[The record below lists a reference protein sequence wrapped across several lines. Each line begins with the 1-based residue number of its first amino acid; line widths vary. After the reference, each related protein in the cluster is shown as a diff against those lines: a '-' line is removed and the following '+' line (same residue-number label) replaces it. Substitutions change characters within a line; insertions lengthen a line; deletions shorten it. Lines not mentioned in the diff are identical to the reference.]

1 MKILSPGPCFLS
13 PDQRAH
19 ECELRGGK
27 APYTS
32 GARDGVS
39 VCVCECSECLHV
51 LKRLT
56 FSVAVFQWIPTE
68 VSPTP
73 TSGPSSHLD

>member
-39 VCVCECSECLHV
+39 VCVCVCVCVCVRVSV
-51 LKRLT
+51 LSACM
-56 FSVAVFQWIPTE
+56 F
-68 VSPTP
+68 
-73 TSGPSSHLD
+73 